1 MATQIGAQMYTLR
14 EHTQNPTDIAK
25 TFKRVKAMGYDA
37 VQVSAFG
44 RIDTKELA
52 KLLKD
57 HGLVCAATH
66 YRGDLSDTAAVV
78 DYHKTLDCRYT
89 ALGGFYPWK
98 GDAVVTADTWK
109 QWAAG
114 FNPTAAKLAEQGI
127 RLGYHNHS
135 HELVHF
141 DGRSALDI
149 LLEELDAS
157 VWFEIDTYWI
167 AHGGGDPAA
176 WIDKVAASGRKG
188 GPNRIPAIH
197 VKDMSVI
204 ANNKGDRVQKMSE
217 VGVGNL
223 NWPRILEACRK
234 ANVEWY
240 LVERDD
246 GDLDPFQSLEISLK
260 NMHKMGLR

>member
-14 EHTQNPTDIAK
+14 EHTQNPSDIAR
-25 TFKRVKAMGYDA
+25 TLKRVKDMGYGA

-44 RIDTKELA
+44 DISTAELA

-66 YRGDLSDTAAVV
+66 YRGDLGDTAAVV
-78 DYHKTLDCRYT
+78 DYHKALGCDYT
-89 ALGGFYPWK
+89 AIGGFFPWK

-109 QWAAG
+109 RFAAE
-114 FNPTAAKLAEQGI
+114 FNPKAARLAEQGI

-141 DGRSALDI
+141 DGRPALDI
-149 LLEELDAS
+149 LLKELDPS

-176 WIDKVAASGRKG
+176 WIDKVAASGKG
-188 GPNRIPAIH
+188 GPNRIPAVH
-197 VKDMSVI
+197 VKDMSMV
-204 ANNKGDRVQKMSE
+204 ANNKGEREQKMSE
-217 VGVGNL
+217 VGSGNL
-223 NWPRILEACRK
+223 NWPRILEACK
-234 ANVEWY
+234 AASVEWY

-246 GDLDPFQSLEISLK
+246 GDLDPFESLDISLTALH
-260 NMHKMGLR
+260 NMGLR